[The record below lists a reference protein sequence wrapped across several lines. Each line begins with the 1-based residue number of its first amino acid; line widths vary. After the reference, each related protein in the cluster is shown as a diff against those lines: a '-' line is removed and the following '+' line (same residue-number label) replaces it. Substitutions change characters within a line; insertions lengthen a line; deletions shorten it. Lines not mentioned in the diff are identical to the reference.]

1 MFTKILVWL
10 GLKKVEVENKIQEV
24 KAEATKTL
32 DVNNDGK
39 INAKDITAAVAMKT
53 SLDVNKDG
61 KVNVE
66 DAKAV
71 VEKVKTE
78 VKGKVARK
86 PRTPKATAPAPAAPA
101 PKGKRKSK

>member
-10 GLKKVEVENKIQEV
+10 GLKKIEVENKIEEV

-32 DVNNDGK
+32 DVN
-39 INAKDITAAVAMKT
+39 
-53 SLDVNKDG
+53 KDG

-66 DAKAV
+66 DVKAAV
-71 VEKVKTE
+71 AE
-78 VKGKVARK
+78 VKAEVKEKVARK
-86 PRTPKATAPAPAAPA
+86 PRAPKTAAPVPA